1 MKRIVFQ
8 GTHGPMTTEAI
19 YTFVIPLWI
28 PAFEERPA
36 MLYKLL
42 SNRVICYCAIGVS
55 KLFFEA
61 AILFLQVYIFSRDY
75 FYPVLCK
82 LEPFPLDDGE
92 GQLSKK

>member
-1 MKRIVFQ
+1 MKRIVSEC
-8 GTHGPMTTEAI
+8 THRPMTIEAI
-19 YTFVIPLWI
+19 HTFVIPLRV

-42 SNRVICYCAIGVS
+42 ANRVVCYCAVGFT

-61 AILFLQVYIFSRDY
+61 GIFCLQVYIFSRDY
-75 FYPVLCK
+75 TYPVLCK

-92 GQLSKK
+92 GQLSKE